1 MSEPDR
7 ETASDIRDSLNA
19 PPTKSIHDYR
29 YQVAYIIEDVARM
42 PSWGAAKR
50 VFLDLTEELRGILQ
64 NPDLTVEYR
73 AVMMDVA
80 STLEDE
86 HSKFDKIRRK
96 SGERIDELKHYP
108 LVRFGPG
115 IEKRQDDR
123 RIIWLKSEESLF
135 AVMEASHALGYLKL
149 DSLWRYPEN
158 TLFRIHDDA
167 DAWPI
172 THNPPD
178 HYKVTWL
185 KHEKELAGWREA
197 LGKHSLIQLPS
208 RQESKIFRTHFRG
221 LEGPIST
228 NALRD
233 HLGIDPQSQKKRRMT
248 DTYKYMGKLLRHID
262 ELEAIAVSLLQEVAS
277 SENAEPHD
285 DFRRL
290 YKESILRILLRR
302 KSPK

>member
-1 MSEPDR
+1 MSEPNR
-7 ETASDIRDSLNA
+7 ETSSDFQDSLNA
-19 PPTKSIHDYR
+19 PPTKSIHDYK

-149 DSLWRYPEN
+149 DSLWRYPET

-178 HYKVTWL
+178 HYKVPWL
-185 KHEKELAGWREA
+185 KHESELAGWRQV
-197 LGKHSLIQLPS
+197 LVDHYLIHLPS

-221 LEGPIST
+221 QDAALSS

-233 HLGIDPQSQKKRRMT
+233 HLSIDEQSRRKRRAT
-248 DTYKYMGKLLRHID
+248 DTYKSMHKLLESID
-262 ELEAIAVSLLQEVAS
+262 ELESNAIDLLHQVTDWESLD
-277 SENAEPHD
+277 PHIE
-285 DFRRL
+285 FRRR
-290 YKESILRILLRR
+290 YKEYILRILLRK
-302 KSPK
+302 KSSK